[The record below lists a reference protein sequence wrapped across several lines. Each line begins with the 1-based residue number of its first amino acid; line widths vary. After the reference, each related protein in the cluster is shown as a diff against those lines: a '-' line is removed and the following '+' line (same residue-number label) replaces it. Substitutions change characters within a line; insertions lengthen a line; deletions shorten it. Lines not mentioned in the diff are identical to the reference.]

1 MKPSVSEETLA
12 LLVCPATRQPLRLA
26 TEDELALW
34 TAEESFEGALVTL
47 DGTRAYPVRDGFP
60 VLVAADALS
69 EEGRAAE

>member
-1 MKPSVSEETLA
+1 MKLSVSEETLA

-34 TAEESFEGALVTL
+34 TAEEPFEGALVTL

-60 VLVAADALS
+60 VLVASEALR
-69 EEGRAAE
+69 ERGRSGE